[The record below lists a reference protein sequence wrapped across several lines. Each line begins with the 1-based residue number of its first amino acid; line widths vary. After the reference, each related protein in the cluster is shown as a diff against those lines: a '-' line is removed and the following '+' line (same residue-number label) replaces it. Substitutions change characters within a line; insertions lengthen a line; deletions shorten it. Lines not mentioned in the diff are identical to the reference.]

1 MGEGKRAYEGTADG
15 ARAARPASSSSPAY
29 GEPRTGDAYSA
40 YGVQA
45 GSPDTHIGYTQPIP
59 VRKGLF
65 DGISVAQVIAASG
78 AAATSMLL
86 ASRIGIAGSVIGAA
100 VSSMVTVICSQLYR
114 NALDASA
121 RKLKAKQA
129 DHACEQD
136 ALRGY
141 VNAGGATGAGDSS
154 ATGAPRIRIAPTK
167 LQARAA
173 AERSASRRKV
183 AIASALIALAAV
195 AASAGIIML
204 TTSGQ
209 GLGTKVPGIFTS
221 APAETDQVDEAVPSV
236 DPATGTPDSTGT
248 DEDAAQ
254 TPEPPVV
261 DGDAVDKD
269 PSHGTGAQNDGSPSQ
284 STPSDG
290 TTQQGGE
297 PNGTPSDRQDAPESG
312 DAGTPVEKKPS
323 TGTTGAAA

>member
-1 MGEGKRAYEGTADG
+1 MDEGKRACKGAADD
-15 ARAARPASSSSPAY
+15 ARAARPASSPAF
-29 GEPRTGDAYSA
+29 GETRTGYAYSA
-40 YGVQA
+40 YGAQV
-45 GSPDTHIGYTQPIP
+45 GSPDTHIGHTQPIP

-65 DGISVAQVIAASG
+65 DGISVAQVIAASA

-86 ASRIGIAGSVIGAA
+86 ASHIGIAGSVIGAA

-121 RKLKAKQA
+121 RKLKAKQV
-129 DHACEQD
+129 DHASEQD

-141 VNAGGATGAGDSS
+141 ANAGGASDAAGSS

-195 AASAGIIML
+195 AVSAGVIML
-204 TTSGQ
+204 TTSGE
-209 GLGTKVPGIFTS
+209 GLGTKAPGIFVS
-221 APAETDQVDEAVPSV
+221 APAETDPVDEATQPV
-236 DPATGTPDSTGT
+236 DPAAAASDSTGPN
-248 DEDAAQ
+248 EDAAQ
-254 TPEPPVV
+254 TPETPVGGGDV
-261 DGDAVDKD
+261 DEGT
-269 PSHGTGAQNDGSPSQ
+269 SSGTGTQNDGSASQ

-290 TTQQGGE
+290 TAQQNGESSGTQGGQ
-297 PNGTPSDRQDAPESG
+297 QDASESG
-312 DAGTPVEKKPS
+312 DTGTSTDKKPA
-323 TGTTGAAA
+323 TGDTDTTV